1 MSHGLATWGADA
13 QPQLDEN
20 SFTMRIAASYLV
32 TFTGTTKQVQTFD
45 AAGCNTGNSV
55 AILVPV
61 AAYDQNAR
69 QHEAAVQDNGTV
81 NVYNYMT
88 GNSAI
93 RNVSSGTMRLM
104 VVRFK

>member
-1 MSHGLATWGADA
+1 MSHGLATWGADG

-20 SFTMRIAASYLV
+20 SFTMRIAASFLV
-32 TFTGTTKQVQTFD
+32 TFSGATKQVQTFD
-45 AAGCNTGNSV
+45 APGCNTSNSV
-55 AILVPV
+55 AVLVPI

-88 GNSAI
+88 GNGAV
-93 RNVSSGTMRLM
+93 RNVSFGTMRLM